1 MPSLRVTVAFAILL
15 VIIMQFFVEN
25 DAQCNGI
32 HSGAT
37 GSCHVDT
44 IKRMKNLLKG
54 IYHTNS
60 ECADNGGTCMPVG
73 GIVGG
78 PGISP
83 SYACC

>member
-1 MPSLRVTVAFAILL
+1 MPSLRITVAFAVLL
-15 VIIMQFFVEN
+15 SIIVQFFMEN

-37 GSCHVDT
+37 GSCHADFS
-44 IKRMKNLLKG
+44 KRIQNLFKG
-54 IYHTNS
+54 IFHTKS
-60 ECADNGGTCMPVG
+60 ECAENGGTCMPVG

-78 PGISP
+78 PGVSP